1 MKKHLIQLFS
11 AAALVFSLASCSD
24 DDKLPGQDLEQKSYT
39 DEEVTVS
46 INGDNAGN
54 QVVRFT
60 PIAGEES
67 KANITIAS
75 KPLNLSGMIGR
86 ADNQPM
92 AGIPSA
98 GIIPGSPE
106 VTFPVELV
114 GDAKNCTFAGTA
126 ESEYC
131 TFTYSGAVTDSKLS
145 LDLTDVKLKNASLAG
160 TYKMGDA
167 EGMIQNI
174 ATVKWEADSV
184 VKIDMGWLVMPLPIE
199 TILSM
204 TLATVNV
211 ELPTDSVKISA
222 LLALPKVLKEV
233 NFTEDGNITAKY
245 LDTKNPDPTY
255 LDAPKGL
262 AQYVVTGEGKMRV
275 FLNVPNIIAA
285 SKAASKASRADSVAE
300 APSLDLTTI
309 MSKIDVE
316 SLMTLA
322 LPLLSQGVPV
332 NYGMAPDMVTD
343 PEWGTVGDNTDPNFM
358 HFYLDEQLLLPIL
371 KIFKPLLS
379 DEEFCKTVV
388 ALASQDPDMGSMAP
402 MLEGMLPQLPG
413 VIDSTKSMQLGIRLH
428 KQ

>member
-145 LDLTDVKLKNASLAG
+145 LDLTDVKLKNTSLAG
-160 TYKMGDA
+160 TYQMG
-167 EGMIQNI
+167 EVNGGIQDI
-174 ATVKWEADSV
+174 ATIKWDADSM
-184 VKIDMGWLVMPLPIE
+184 VKINMGIIWPMPIE

-204 TLATVNV
+204 TLAMVNV
-211 ELPTDSVKISA
+211 ELPTDSVKVNV
-222 LLALPKVLKEV
+222 LNALPKVLKEV

-275 FLNVPNIIAA
+275 FLNIPNIIAA
-285 SKAASKASRADSVAE
+285 STSASKASRADSVAE
-300 APSLDLTTI
+300 APSLDLTDI

-316 SLMTLA
+316 SLMTMA
-322 LPLLSQGVPV
+322 LPMLSQGVPV
-332 NYGMAPDMVTD
+332 NYGMAPDVIID
-343 PEWGTVGDNTDPNFM
+343 PEWGDTGENTDPNFM
-358 HFYLDEQLLLPIL
+358 HFYLDEQLMLPIL